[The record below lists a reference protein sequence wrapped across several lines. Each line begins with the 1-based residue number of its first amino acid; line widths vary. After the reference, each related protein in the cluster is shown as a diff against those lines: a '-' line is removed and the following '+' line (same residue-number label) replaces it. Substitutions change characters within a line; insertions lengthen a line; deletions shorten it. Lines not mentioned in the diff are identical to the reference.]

1 MEGFTSIEAERL
13 RRINFLMDRLY
24 DQVSAI
30 YEELVDRETKD
41 CRKNINL
48 LMNDLKDLDESLRDE
63 FQGVC
68 RM

>member
-30 YEELVDRETKD
+30 YEELVDREAKE
-41 CRKNINL
+41 CRRNIAI

-63 FQGVC
+63 F
-68 RM
+68 

>member
-63 FQGVC
+63 F
-68 RM
+68 